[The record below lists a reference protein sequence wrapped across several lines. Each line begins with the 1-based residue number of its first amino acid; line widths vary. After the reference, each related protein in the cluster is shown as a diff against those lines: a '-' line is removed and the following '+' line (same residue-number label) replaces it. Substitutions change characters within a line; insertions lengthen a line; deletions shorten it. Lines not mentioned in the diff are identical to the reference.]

1 MKRLSILKVLM
12 VALAFCLGSSFA
24 QASADATSAAA
35 APADPAA
42 GSMSF
47 LTPFFL
53 GGALGFGSGTGV
65 GTERGLGLRQIEPMI
80 GLWYPGLGFLRV
92 GYGFFDFE
100 EDAEKGE
107 DYKVEHSDFDVE
119 VGLHLL
125 GLFYVVGN
133 YSRARD
139 LSDMGDVSWNEWGV
153 GFGSIINIFAKTML
167 FADVSYRWVL
177 EHYDPFLDKD
187 VSGSRIQLNLGFA
200 AMIF

>member
-24 QASADATSAAA
+24 QTPADATSAAA